1 MLTSDA
7 GQCDTRPTAKTS
19 PAMPVIADAAD
30 LIRTGRSQRS
40 PMHRSTARARLL
52 ALAIALAAVSTTAPA
67 VAAGAATVATPTAR
81 SVTST
86 SSSPPLSASDQAVH
100 DNLTLRSTL
109 TALGPDLAG
118 VVTDAETGEILWS
131 QTPLEHQLPASNA
144 KLVTAVN
151 ALSTFGPGY
160 RITTKVVQGAAPRRL
175 VLVGG
180 GDPSL
185 SVAQLT
191 ALAETVTPGVRAQ
204 GLRTVRVLVDDS
216 LFPAPSLAFG
226 WKATYVHEDVR
237 AVRALVVNQHDVS
250 DTAINAGKVFAQRLE
265 ALGLKVTVV
274 VRRKAPANAPV
285 LATVRGQSLAT
296 MVGTMLRDSDNDY
309 AEALHRLVAL
319 RTGFPAT
326 WAGAELAQR
335 QALARLGVDLGT
347 STLYDGSGLSRAD
360 RLTPIDVVRVLS
372 LAFDGA
378 HPDLASLQ
386 HNSLAIAGVT
396 GTLAPRFLRYVTSPT
411 KCAAGLI
418 EGKTGSLSGVIAFSG
433 FARGADGK
441 IKLFSFLLNRVPST
455 LTTRRAVD
463 KLASTITGCW

>member
-1 MLTSDA
+1 MLSSDA
-7 GQCDTRPTAKTS
+7 EQRDTRQRKTALRCLASPMLLTS
-19 PAMPVIADAAD
+19 PA
-30 LIRTGRSQRS
+30 GRSQRS
-40 PMHRSTARARLL
+40 PMHHRSAHTRLL
-52 ALAIALAAVSTTAPA
+52 ALAVALAAVSTGAPA
-67 VAAGAATVATPTAR
+67 VDAAAAATVATPTAR
-81 SVTST
+81 SVTSSP
-86 SSSPPLSASDQAVH
+86 SSLPLSASDQAVH
-100 DNLTLRSTL
+100 DNITLRSTL
-109 TALGPDLAG
+109 PALGLDLAG
-118 VVTDAETGEILWS
+118 LVTDAETGEILWS
-131 QTPLEHQLPASNA
+131 QTPLEHQMPASNA

-160 RITTKVVQGAAPRRL
+160 QITTKVVQGDAPRRL

-191 ALAETVTPGVRAQ
+191 TLAQAVTPGVRAR
-204 GLRTVRVLVDDS
+204 GLRTVKVLVDDS

-226 WKATYVHEDVR
+226 WKPTYVHEDVR
-237 AVRALVVNQHDVS
+237 AVRALVVGQHDVA
-250 DTAINAGKVFAQRLE
+250 DTSLNAGRAFAKRLE
-265 ALGLKVTVV
+265 ALGLKVRVV

-285 LATVRGQSLAT
+285 LAAVQGQPMAT

-309 AEALHRLVAL
+309 AEALHRLVAIK
-319 RTGFPAT
+319 TGFPPT
-326 WAGAELAQR
+326 WAGAQLAQR
-335 QALARLGVDLGT
+335 QALARLGIDLGT

-360 RLTPIDVVRVLS
+360 RLTPVDVVRVLS

-396 GTLAPRFLRYVTSPT
+396 GTLAPRFLRYVTNPT

-441 IKLFSFLLNRVPST
+441 IKLFSFLLNHVPST
-455 LTTRRAVD
+455 LKTRRAVD

>member
-1 MLTSDA
+1 
-7 GQCDTRPTAKTS
+7 
-19 PAMPVIADAAD
+19 
-30 LIRTGRSQRS
+30 
-40 PMHRSTARARLL
+40 MHRRTAHPRLV
-52 ALAIALAAVSTTAPA
+52 ALAVALAAVSMTAPTF
-67 VAAGAATVATPTAR
+67 AATASAAEIAASPNAG
-81 SVTST
+81 SVTSR
-86 SSSPPLSASDQAVH
+86 SSTTPLSASDQAVF

-118 VVTDAETGEILWS
+118 LVTDAETGQILWS

-151 ALSTFGPGY
+151 ALRTFGPAY
-160 RITTKVVQGAAPRRL
+160 QITTTVVQGAAPRRL

-185 SVAQLT
+185 SVAQLS
-191 ALAETVTPGVRAQ
+191 ALAQAVAPGVLAQ

-226 WKATYVHEDVR
+226 WKAAYVHRDVR

-250 DTAINAGKVFAQRLE
+250 DTAINAGKVFAKRLK
-265 ALGLKVTVV
+265 AQGLKVTVV
-274 VRRKAPANAPV
+274 VRRKAPAGAPV
-285 LATVRGQSLAT
+285 LAAAPGQSMAT

-309 AEALHRLVAL
+309 AEALHRLVAIK
-319 RTGFPAT
+319 TGFPPT
-326 WAGAELAQR
+326 WAGAQLAQR
-335 QALARLGVDLGT
+335 QALAQLGVDLGT

-360 RLTPIDVVRVLS
+360 RLTPLDVVRVLS

-378 HPDLASLQ
+378 HPELASLQ

-396 GTLAPRFLRYVTSPT
+396 GTLAPRFLRYVTNPT

-441 IKLFSFLLNRVPST
+441 VKLFSFLLNHVPST
-455 LTTRRAVD
+455 LKTRLAVD